1 MKMNIKLKIL
11 LVEDDPNLGSITSEY
26 LNAKGFDCQWEKDGE
41 AGYQKILKEK
51 FDLLIFDVMMPI
63 KDGFTLAKDVRGID
77 KKTPILFLTA
87 KSMKEDTLKGFEIGA
102 DDYVT
107 KPFNMEELIARIK
120 AIINRTKE
128 NTNHFDDITIGKMSF
143 NPKMQILKSKDNSIK
158 LTTKESELLILLCKN
173 KNDIL
178 ERNFALKAVWGDDNY
193 FNGRSMDVYIAKLRK
208 YLKEETNIQII
219 NVHGKGFKLLEE
231 KV

>member
-1 MKMNIKLKIL
+1 MIKRIL
-11 LVEDDPNLGSITSEY
+11 LVEDEENLHEAIKLNLEIDNYSVTSVFNGKDVMEKFRQGRFD
-26 LNAKGFDCQWEKDGE
+26 LIILDVMLPEVNGFDIAQTIRLEN
-41 AGYQKILKEK
+41 QI
-51 FDLLIFDVMMPI
+51 
-63 KDGFTLAKDVRGID
+63 
-77 KKTPILFLTA
+77 TPILFLTA
-87 KSMKEDTLKGFEIGA
+87 KSMKEDTLKGFELGA

-120 AIINRTKE
+120 AIVNRTKE
-128 NTNHFDDITIGKMSF
+128 NINHFDDISIGSF
-143 NPKMQILKSKDNSIK
+143 LFNAKTQILKSKDKSIK

-231 KV
+231 KA

>member
-1 MKMNIKLKIL
+1 
-11 LVEDDPNLGSITSEY
+11 
-26 LNAKGFDCQWEKDGE
+26 
-41 AGYQKILKEK
+41 
-51 FDLLIFDVMMPI
+51 
-63 KDGFTLAKDVRGID
+63 
-77 KKTPILFLTA
+77 
-87 KSMKEDTLKGFEIGA
+87 MKEDTLKGFEIGA

-107 KPFNMEELIARIK
+107 KPFNIEELIARIK

-128 NTNHFDDITIGKMSF
+128 NDNHFDDITIGSFSF
-143 NPKMQILKSKDNSIK
+143 NPKMQILKSKDKTIK

-231 KV
+231 IS

>member
-26 LNAKGFDCQWEKDGE
+26 LSAKGFDCQWEKDGE

-143 NPKMQILKSKDNSIK
+143 NPKMQILKSKDKSIK

-231 KV
+231 KA

>member
-1 MKMNIKLKIL
+1 MNIKLKIL

>member
-1 MKMNIKLKIL
+1 MKMKNKIKIL
-11 LVEDDPNLGSITSEY
+11 LVEDDQNLGSITSEY
-26 LNAKGFDCQWEKDGE
+26 LNAKGFDCKWEKDGE

-51 FDLLIFDVMMPI
+51 FDLFIFDVMMPI

-107 KPFNMEELIARIK
+107 KPFNIEELIARIK
-120 AIINRTKE
+120 AIVNRTKE
-128 NTNHFDDITIGKMSF
+128 SDNHFDDITIGSLSF
-143 NPKMQILKSKDNSIK
+143 NPKMQMLKSKNKSIK

-231 KV
+231 KA

>member
-1 MKMNIKLKIL
+1 MNNKIKIL
-11 LVEDDPNLGSITSEY
+11 LVEDDQNLGSISSDY
-26 LNAKGFDCQWEKDGE
+26 LNAKGFECIWETNGE
-41 AGYQKILKEK
+41 AGYQRFLKDK
-51 FDLLIFDVMMPI
+51 FDVLIFDVMMPI
-63 KDGFTLAKDVRGID
+63 KDGFSLAKDVRGVD

-87 KSMKEDTLKGFEIGA
+87 KSMKEDTLKGFELGA

-120 AIINRTKE
+120 AIVNRTKE
-128 NTNHFDDITIGKMSF
+128 NINHFDDISIGSF
-143 NPKMQILKSKDNSIK
+143 LFNSKTQILKSKDKSIK

-219 NVHGKGFKLLEE
+219 NVHGRGFKLLEE
-231 KV
+231 KA

>member
-1 MKMNIKLKIL
+1 MKNKIKIL

-26 LNAKGFDCQWEKDGE
+26 LNAKGFDCKWEKNGE

-51 FDLLIFDVMMPI
+51 FDLFIFDVMMPI

-107 KPFNMEELIARIK
+107 KPFNIEELIARIK

-128 NTNHFDDITIGKMSF
+128 NDNHFDDITIGSFSF
-143 NPKMQILKSKDNSIK
+143 NPKMQILKSKDKTIK

-208 YLKEETNIQII
+208 YLKEEINIQII

-231 KV
+231 

>member
-1 MKMNIKLKIL
+1 MNTKIKIL

-51 FDLLIFDVMMPI
+51 FDILIFDVMMPI

-128 NTNHFDDITIGKMSF
+128 NTNHFDDITIGKLSF
-143 NPKMQILKSKDNSIK
+143 NPKMQILKSKDKSIK

-208 YLKEETNIQII
+208 YLKEETNIQFI

-231 KV
+231 KA

>member
-1 MKMNIKLKIL
+1 MKNKIKIL

-26 LNAKGFDCQWEKDGE
+26 LNAKGFDCKWEKDGE

-63 KDGFTLAKDVRGID
+63 KDGFTLARDVRGID

-107 KPFNMEELIARIK
+107 KPFNIEELIARIK

-128 NTNHFDDITIGKMSF
+128 NDNHFDDITIGSFSF
-143 NPKMQILKSKDNSIK
+143 NPKMQILKSKDKTIK

-231 KV
+231 KP

>member
-1 MKMNIKLKIL
+1 MKNKIKIL

-26 LNAKGFDCQWEKDGE
+26 LNAKGFDCKWEKNGE

-51 FDLLIFDVMMPI
+51 FDLFIFDVMMPI

-107 KPFNMEELIARIK
+107 KPFNIEELIARIK

-128 NTNHFDDITIGKMSF
+128 NDNHFDDITIGSFSF
-143 NPKMQILKSKDNSIK
+143 NPKMQILKSKDKTIK

-231 KV
+231 

>member
-128 NTNHFDDITIGKMSF
+128 STNHFDDITIGKMSF
-143 NPKMQILKSKDNSIK
+143 NPKMQILKSKDKSIK

-231 KV
+231 KA

>member
-1 MKMNIKLKIL
+1 MKNKIKIL

-26 LNAKGFDCQWEKDGE
+26 LNAKGFDCKWEKDGE

-51 FDLLIFDVMMPI
+51 FDLFVFDVMMPI

-107 KPFNMEELIARIK
+107 KPFNIEELIARIK

-128 NTNHFDDITIGKMSF
+128 NDNHFDDITIGAFSF
-143 NPKMQILKSKDNSIK
+143 NPKMQILKSKDKTIK

-208 YLKEETNIQII
+208 YLKEESNIQII

-231 KV
+231 KS

>member
-1 MKMNIKLKIL
+1 MNTKIKIL

-51 FDLLIFDVMMPI
+51 FDILIFDVMMPI

-128 NTNHFDDITIGKMSF
+128 NTNHFDDITIGKLSF
-143 NPKMQILKSKDNSIK
+143 NPKMQILKSKDKSIK

-231 KV
+231 KA

>member
-1 MKMNIKLKIL
+1 MKNKIKIL

-26 LNAKGFDCQWEKDGE
+26 LNAKGFDCKWEKDGE

-51 FDLLIFDVMMPI
+51 FDLFIFDVMMPI

-107 KPFNMEELIARIK
+107 KPFNIEELIARIK

-128 NTNHFDDITIGKMSF
+128 NDNHFDDITIGSFSF
-143 NPKMQILKSKDNSIK
+143 NPKMQILKSKDKTIK

-231 KV
+231 KS

>member
-143 NPKMQILKSKDNSIK
+143 NPKMQILKSKDKSIK

-231 KV
+231 KT

>member
-1 MKMNIKLKIL
+1 MNTKIKIL

-26 LNAKGFDCQWEKDGE
+26 LIAKGFDCQWEKDGE

-143 NPKMQILKSKDNSIK
+143 NPKMQILKSKDKSIK

-231 KV
+231 KT

>member
-1 MKMNIKLKIL
+1 MNIKLKIL

-143 NPKMQILKSKDNSIK
+143 NPKMQILKSKDKSIK

-231 KV
+231 KA

>member
-1 MKMNIKLKIL
+1 MKNKIKIL

-26 LNAKGFDCQWEKDGE
+26 LNAKGFDCKWEKDGE

-51 FDLLIFDVMMPI
+51 FDLFIFDVMMPI

-107 KPFNMEELIARIK
+107 KPFNIEELIARIK

-128 NTNHFDDITIGKMSF
+128 NDNHFDDITIGSFSF
-143 NPKMQILKSKDNSIK
+143 NPKMQILKSKDKTIK

-208 YLKEETNIQII
+208 YLKEETSIQII

-231 KV
+231 KS

>member
-1 MKMNIKLKIL
+1 MKNKIKIL

-26 LNAKGFDCQWEKDGE
+26 LNAKGFDCKWEKDGE

-51 FDLLIFDVMMPI
+51 FDLFIFDVMMPI

-107 KPFNMEELIARIK
+107 KPFNIEELIARIK

-128 NTNHFDDITIGKMSF
+128 NDNHFDDITIGSYSF
-143 NPKMQILKSKDNSIK
+143 NPKMQILKSKERTIK

-231 KV
+231 KS

>member
-231 KV
+231 KT

>member
-1 MKMNIKLKIL
+1 MKNKIKIL

-26 LNAKGFDCQWEKDGE
+26 LNAKGFDCKWEKDGE

-51 FDLLIFDVMMPI
+51 FDLFIFDVMMPI

-107 KPFNMEELIARIK
+107 KPFNIEELIARIK

-128 NTNHFDDITIGKMSF
+128 NDNHFDDITIGSFSF
-143 NPKMQILKSKDNSIK
+143 NPKMQILKSKERTIK

-231 KV
+231 KS